1 MCHYPVKAVCVELS
15 QVLPRC
21 SQKKEKKAK
30 YNYLFLIIT
39 WLLLTL
45 LPQTLLPT
53 IDYQTSKANLKV
65 G

>member
-21 SQKKEKKAK
+21 SKKKEKKAK

-39 WLLLTL
+39 WLLLPL

-53 IDYQTSKANLKV
+53 IDYQTSEANLKV